1 MTIRLDRTGLVAG
14 HRNPEAATWAAE
26 MSTYLTEKLGM
37 PTTWGVEVG
46 GPVGTIHWY
55 VDFANMAE
63 LEAGLG
69 KSMTD
74 AGYIELI
81 ARAADLFIE
90 GRTEDSIIAIM

>member
-1 MTIRLDRTGLVAG
+1 
-14 HRNPEAATWAAE
+14 
-26 MSTYLTEKLGM
+26 MS
-37 PTTWGVEVG
+37 TTWGVEVG
-46 GPVGTIHWY
+46 GPVGTMHWY
-55 VDFANMAE
+55 TDFADMAE

-90 GRTEDSIIAIM
+90 GRTEDSIIYIM